1 MSDDRP
7 VVVAIGQSWDDL
19 LIEEKVLE
27 KAGARIVDGRN
38 LSADDPVWND
48 VDGVLLGTATKLDP
62 QRLEELAKSGCKGI
76 VRYGIGYDNVDAA
89 AATELGMLVA
99 IVRNYCV
106 DEVAEHA
113 VACGLT
119 LARAIPHWDRNV
131 RAGHWRAGERPSM
144 RRLSELCFG
153 VVGFGLIGRTAA
165 LKAKALFGR
174 VQVYDPVAQ
183 PSEEDRALGLEAA
196 DSLDDLLATV
206 DIVSV
211 HLPLIPA
218 TRNLIGAE
226 GMARMKPTAFVIN
239 VSRGGIVDEEAL
251 LDAVQNGKLAGAAL
265 DTFTKE
271 PLAADHP
278 LVGEER
284 ILLSPHIAW
293 LSDEAAVDL
302 RRLASE
308 EMALILRGEKPTTP
322 VTS

>member
-1 MSDDRP
+1 MSEDRP

-19 LIEEKVLE
+19 QIEEKVLE
-27 KAGARIVDGRN
+27 KSGAKIVDGRN
-38 LSADDPVWND
+38 LSADDPTWHN
-48 VDGVLLGTATKLDP
+48 VDGVLLGTATSLDP
-62 QRLEELAKSGCKGI
+62 ERLAGLAKSGCKGI

-89 AATELGMLVA
+89 AATELGMVVA

-113 VACGLT
+113 VACGLS
-119 LARAIPHWDRNV
+119 LARGLSHWDRNV
-131 RAGHWRAGERPSM
+131 RSGAWRAGTRPSM
-144 RRLSELCFG
+144 HRLSELCFG
-153 VVGFGLIGRTAA
+153 VVGFGLIGRTTAQ
-165 LKAKALFGR
+165 KAKSLFGR
-174 VQVYDPVAQ
+174 VLVSDPLVQ
-183 PSEEDRALGLEAA
+183 LTEEDRALGLEAA

-226 GMARMKPTAFVIN
+226 GMGRMKPTAFVIN
-239 VSRGGIVDEEAL
+239 VSRGGIVDEAAL
-251 LDAVQNGKLAGAAL
+251 LEAVQSGKLAGAAL

-271 PLAADHP
+271 PLSADHP
-278 LVGEER
+278 LVGEPR
-284 ILLSPHIAW
+284 ILLSPHVAW

-308 EMALILRGEKPTTP
+308 EMALILSGEKPTTP